1 MKKQAVYVEICYE
14 CPWFMYS
21 RTAIIA
27 VDEREGWT
35 FDIDYVEEAK
45 EKLFAYL
52 FKERGVEKNDVLI
65 HDWKYHGL
73 LLDIIK

>member
-1 MKKQAVYVEICYE
+1 MKQQVYIEIQYDCSNFVYA
-14 CPWFMYS
+14 

-35 FDIDYVEEAK
+35 FSVDYYEEAK

-52 FKERGVEKNDVLI
+52 LKERGIEENEVLI
-65 HDWKYHGL
+65 RDWHYHGL
-73 LLDIIK
+73 LLDILK